1 MLLNYL
7 LVVLL
12 VFLSTLMLF
21 SAKDEAP
28 QPPRGE
34 SKGFIRRPKYF
45 NK

>member
-21 SAKDEAP
+21 SAKQERNDKL
-28 QPPRGE
+28 GM
-34 SKGFIRRPKYF
+34 K
-45 NK
+45 N